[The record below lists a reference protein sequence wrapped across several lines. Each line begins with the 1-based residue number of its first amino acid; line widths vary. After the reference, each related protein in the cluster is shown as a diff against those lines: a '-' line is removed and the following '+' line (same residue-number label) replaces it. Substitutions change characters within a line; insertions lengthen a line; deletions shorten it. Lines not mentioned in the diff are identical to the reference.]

1 MTRLANVVLLGTGML
16 ASLGCSIPGE
26 SGFAAI
32 RPGWTEADVRKAV
45 GEPSVSVPG
54 MLDEDGVMIE
64 GPRWQYGDNLGT
76 MTTAATFPRTVPDRV
91 WVVWFDV
98 DGLVLRTRGPV
109 RDQAE
114 GDVAPRPDGGRP
126 ETPLFSPVM
135 PPRNR

>member
-64 GPRWQYGDNLGT
+64 GPRWQYGDNLST

-91 WVVWFDV
+91 WVVWFDL
-98 DGLVLRTRGPV
+98 DGRVVSWREPLL
-109 RDQAE
+109 QASSSVE
-114 GDVAPRPDGGRP
+114 SAPAADGRSAIF
-126 ETPLFSPVM
+126 TSPM
-135 PPRNR
+135 PSRNR